1 MAFQLLV
8 SRAVARNF
16 AKNEKEKS
24 FKESLGTFFLSLVRR
39 LGGAVVERTS
49 QKTPRQDIDTRTL
62 DSRRRSVDERN
73 STISSVRR
81 SLLDSVLRR
90 VTNHQAVQLRKKAF
104 DQLTLNGNSAPFLA
118 LVGVSLG

>member
-1 MAFQLLV
+1 M
-8 SRAVARNF
+8 
-16 AKNEKEKS
+16 
-24 FKESLGTFFLSLVRR
+24 RR
-39 LGGAVVERTS
+39 LGGAVVERNS
-49 QKTPRQDIDTRTL
+49 QKTPRQEIDTRTL
-62 DSRRRSVDERN
+62 ASRRRSVDERN